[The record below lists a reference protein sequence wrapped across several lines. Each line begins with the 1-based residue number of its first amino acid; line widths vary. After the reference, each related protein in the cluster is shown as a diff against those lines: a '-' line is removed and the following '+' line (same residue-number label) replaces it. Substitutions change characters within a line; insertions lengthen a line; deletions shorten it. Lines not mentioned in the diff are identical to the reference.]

1 MCSDCIIVTTR
12 LCFGVSGLDPE
23 STRSRMAYKNDK
35 YSVTYF
41 FSRRYYHD
49 IIANLRTELR
59 EMPWSQVSG
68 LSPADERKYSH
79 RRRIGNIIYHALIAC
94 K

>member
-1 MCSDCIIVTTR
+1 MKKKKNTDALYFMCSDCIIVTTR

-59 EMPWSQVSG
+59 EMPWSQVRLQRT
-68 LSPADERKYSH
+68 LSSRRKK
-79 RRRIGNIIYHALIAC
+79 I
-94 K
+94 